1 MTQTVYLVEDD
12 DAVRDSLAQVLEG
25 AGLPVRAYASGEAFL
40 AAYRGDPG
48 GCAVLDVRLPGMS
61 GPELQEALAARGAD
75 IPIIFLTGH
84 ADVPLAVRALKAG
97 AYDFLEKP
105 ARNAALLDR
114 VRSALEFQR
123 TRHDEKFSVG
133 EARRHFELLTE
144 RERAILL
151 KVVAGRSSKEIARD
165 LGISHRT
172 VEVHRANI
180 MRKTRAENTIQ
191 LVRLVDAAMPR
202 TTDGPS
208 ARTPSKR

>member
-1 MTQTVYLVEDD
+1 MRQTVFLVEDD

-25 AGLPVRAYASGEAFL
+25 AGFQVRAFASGEAFM
-40 AAYRGDPG
+40 AACQGEPF

-61 GPELQEALAARGAD
+61 GPELQEALAARGVD
-75 IPIIFLTGH
+75 MPIIFLTGH

-105 ARNAALLDR
+105 TRNAALLER
-114 VRSALEFQR
+114 VRSALELQR
-123 TRHDEKFSVG
+123 AQH
-133 EARRHFELLTE
+133 EAKASKAEELKQFELLTE
-144 RERAILL
+144 RERAVLL
-151 KVVAGRSSKEIARD
+151 EVVAGCSSKEIARR

-202 TTDGPS
+202 TTEGPS
-208 ARTPSKR
+208 TRTPPKP

>member
-1 MTQTVYLVEDD
+1 MRQTVFIVEDD
-12 DAVRDSLAQVLEG
+12 DAVRDSLAQVLDG
-25 AGLPVRAYASGEAFL
+25 AGFQVQAYASGEAFL
-40 AAYRGDPG
+40 AAYQGNPA

-75 IPIIFLTGH
+75 MPIIFLTGH
-84 ADVPLAVRALKAG
+84 ADVPLAVQALKAG

-105 ARNAALLDR
+105 ARNAALLER

-123 TRHDEKFSVG
+123 ARHDEKASVA
-133 EARRHFELLTE
+133 EERRLFELLTE
-144 RERAILL
+144 RERAVLL
-151 KVVAGRSSKEIARD
+151 KVVAGRSSKEIGRD

-191 LVRLVDAAMPR
+191 LVRLVDAATPR
-202 TTDGPS
+202 TADGPS
-208 ARTPSKR
+208 ARTRSKR